1 MREQT
6 PDARSAAL
14 RVQAMALGWGEKTM
28 LQPAF
33 RAMMAL

>member
-14 RVQAMALGWGEKTM
+14 RVLREEAKNRQVILFTCRRFEEAI
-28 LQPAF
+28 
-33 RAMMAL
+33 